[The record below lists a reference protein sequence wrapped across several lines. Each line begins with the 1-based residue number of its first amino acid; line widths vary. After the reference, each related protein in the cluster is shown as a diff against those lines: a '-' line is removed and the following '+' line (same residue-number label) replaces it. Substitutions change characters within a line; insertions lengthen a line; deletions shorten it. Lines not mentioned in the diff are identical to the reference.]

1 MRVITGSARGRKLL
15 QPANMDIRPTTDQV
29 KEALFN
35 IIQYEIAGQ
44 VLDLFA
50 GTGQLGIEALSR
62 GAERAVFVDQREDA
76 IALVRENLRRT
87 HFLDRAE
94 IFRGDYL
101 SYLERCR
108 NRFRLIFLDPPYAE
122 KSLENAIK
130 RISEID
136 ILADGGIIITERP
149 RGKLLNEDFPGLT
162 RSRDYNYG
170 KTTITL
176 FRREP
181 REDTR

>member
-1 MRVITGSARGRKLL
+1 M
-15 QPANMDIRPTTDQV
+15 
-29 KEALFN
+29 
-35 IIQYEIAGQ
+35 
-44 VLDLFA
+44 
-50 GTGQLGIEALSR
+50 
-62 GAERAVFVDQREDA
+62 
-76 IALVRENLRRT
+76 RENLRRT

-170 KTTITL
+170 NTTITL
-176 FRREP
+176 FRREL